1 MSRTLFLTALV
12 ALVAGFG
19 GAALWSLSGLGDAQ
33 VRSYLVA
40 HPEILPEMAEAY
52 DRQQSA
58 KRLADVG
65 DDVGRAFPGAVLGN
79 PEGKVTLV
87 EFTDYGCT
95 YCRASLPHV
104 QQLIAANPELRV
116 VVREWPIF
124 DGSEEAGRMALAA
137 AKQGKFEAFHNA
149 MFAQGPPNP
158 ARVEAAARSAGLD
171 LEAARATAVS
181 PEVDVEIAQNQGL
194 AQQLGFTGTPSWVV
208 GGQTMVG
215 AVGIDGLQRGID
227 QAMAEAAN

>member
-1 MSRTLFLTALV
+1 
-12 ALVAGFG
+12 
-19 GAALWSLSGLGDAQ
+19 
-33 VRSYLVA
+33 
-40 HPEILPEMAEAY
+40 MAEAY

-58 KRLADVG
+58 KRLADIG
-65 DDVGRAFPGAVLGN
+65 DDIERAFPGAVLGN
-79 PEGKVTLV
+79 PNGKVTLV

-124 DGSEEAGRMALAA
+124 EGSDEAARMALAA

-149 MFAQGPPNP
+149 MFAQGPPTP
-158 ARVEAAARSAGLD
+158 PRVEAAARAAGLD
-171 LEAARATAVS
+171 REAARATAVS

-194 AQQLGFTGTPSWVV
+194 AQQIGFTGTPSWVV

-215 AVGIDGLQRGID
+215 AIGIDGLQRAID
-227 QAMAEAAN
+227 RAVAEDSR